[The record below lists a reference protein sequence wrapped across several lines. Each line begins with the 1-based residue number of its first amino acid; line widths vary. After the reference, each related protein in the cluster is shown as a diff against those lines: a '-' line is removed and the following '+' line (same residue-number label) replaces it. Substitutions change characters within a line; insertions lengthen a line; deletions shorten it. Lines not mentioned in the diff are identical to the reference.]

1 MPVIVIGADTPLG
14 GVILEGLMPRESEV
28 RAFVSDVDTGLELRR
43 RGAKVA
49 IGDLSDG
56 SHVGG
61 AATRAFCA
69 IFVASAAVDDR
80 ERSFADSPLEVYQQW
95 RDGLVGSGVE
105 RVLWVDENPPPSFIA
120 ASAPETV
127 HVDVSAKTPQEVA
140 EEVARLED
148 AQSV

>member
-14 GVILEGLMPRESEV
+14 EVIIEGLMPRESEV
-28 RAFVSDVDTGLELRR
+28 RAFVSDVDKGLELRR

-69 IFVASAAVDDR
+69 IFVASSAGDDR
-80 ERSFADSPLEVYQQW
+80 ERSFADTPLEVYRQW
-95 RDGLVGSGVE
+95 RDGLADSGIK
-105 RVLWVDENPPPSFIA
+105 RILWVDENPPPAFITD
-120 ASAPETV
+120 SAPETV
-127 HVDVSAKTPQEVA
+127 HVDVSAKTPQQVS

>member
-14 GVILEGLMPRESEV
+14 EVIIEGLMPRESEV
-28 RAFVSDVDTGLELRR
+28 RAFVSDVDKGLELRR

-69 IFVASAAVDDR
+69 IFVASSASDDR
-80 ERSFADSPLEVYQQW
+80 ERSFADTPLEVYRQW
-95 RDGLVGSGVE
+95 RDGLADSGIK
-105 RVLWVDENPPPSFIA
+105 RILWVDENPPPPFIA
-120 ASAPETV
+120 DSAPETV
-127 HVDVSAKTPQEVA
+127 HVDVSAKTPQQVS